1 MKTKDKIIFNVI
13 IVYVMFTS
21 TIGSIWLL
29 GAIVEKIA
37 SLF

>member
-1 MKTKDKIIFNVI
+1 MKTKDKIIFNAI
-13 IVYVMFTS
+13 IVYVIFTS
-21 TIGSIWLL
+21 VIGSIWLL